1 MMHSSS
7 QRSPMARPLEFERE
21 EALEAAMDLF
31 WRQGFVSPPPKK
43 EKAAPGR
50 EGDRI
55 FEFLRDLR

>member
-1 MMHSSS
+1 
-7 QRSPMARPLEFERE
+7 MARPLEFERE

-43 EKAAPGR
+43 KEKAAPGR